1 MLTNP
6 TPSRIKTLV
15 KDRIAQVLV
24 DGQLDECDLTLSDI
38 NKISESFI
46 RILNG
51 IFHQRIDYPEPAIK
65 ENNGKKRLMAALID
79 NRQKGIMIDFQ
90 RVRRALRNIMENL
103 DCLDKEISLLFVD
116 DDSIR
121 EINKKYL
128 SRDYPTNVISFSLKE
143 GDFGDINPDLLG
155 DIIISVETALR
166 DALKAEI
173 KFEEELDYLI
183 IHGILHL
190 LGYDHERSEAE
201 AKRMTEK
208 ERELFFALNN
218 YLID

>member
-1 MLTNP
+1 M
-6 TPSRIKTLV
+6 
-15 KDRIAQVLV
+15 QW
-24 DGQLDECDLTLSDI
+24 
-38 NKISESFI
+38 
-46 RILNG
+46 
-51 IFHQRIDYPEPAIK
+51 
-65 ENNGKKRLMAALID
+65 
-79 NRQKGIMIDFQ
+79 
-90 RVRRALRNIMENL
+90 ALRNIMENL
-103 DCLDKEISLLFVD
+103 DCSNKEISLLFVD

-121 EINKKYL
+121 EINKEYL
-128 SRDYPTNVISFSLKE
+128 SRDYSTNVISFSLNE

-190 LGYDHERSEAE
+190 LGYDHERSETE
-201 AKRMTEK
+201 AKRMKEK

>member
-1 MLTNP
+1 
-6 TPSRIKTLV
+6 
-15 KDRIAQVLV
+15 
-24 DGQLDECDLTLSDI
+24 
-38 NKISESFI
+38 
-46 RILNG
+46 
-51 IFHQRIDYPEPAIK
+51 
-65 ENNGKKRLMAALID
+65 
-79 NRQKGIMIDFQ
+79 
-90 RVRRALRNIMENL
+90 MENL

>member
-1 MLTNP
+1 
-6 TPSRIKTLV
+6 
-15 KDRIAQVLV
+15 
-24 DGQLDECDLTLSDI
+24 
-38 NKISESFI
+38 
-46 RILNG
+46 
-51 IFHQRIDYPEPAIK
+51 
-65 ENNGKKRLMAALID
+65 
-79 NRQKGIMIDFQ
+79 
-90 RVRRALRNIMENL
+90 MENL

-121 EINKKYL
+121 KINKKYL
-128 SRDYPTNVISFSLKE
+128 SRDYSTNVISFSLRE

-190 LGYDHERSEAE
+190 LGYDHERSETE
-201 AKRMTEK
+201 AKRMKEK

>member
-1 MLTNP
+1 M
-6 TPSRIKTLV
+6 
-15 KDRIAQVLV
+15 
-24 DGQLDECDLTLSDI
+24 
-38 NKISESFI
+38 
-46 RILNG
+46 
-51 IFHQRIDYPEPAIK
+51 
-65 ENNGKKRLMAALID
+65 
-79 NRQKGIMIDFQ
+79 
-90 RVRRALRNIMENL
+90 RRALRNIMENL
-103 DCLDKEISLLFVD
+103 DCSDKEISLLFVD

-121 EINKKYL
+121 EINKEYL
-128 SRDYPTNVISFSLKE
+128 SRDYSTNVISFSLNE

-190 LGYDHERSEAE
+190 LGYDHERSETE
-201 AKRMTEK
+201 AKRMKEK

>member
-1 MLTNP
+1 
-6 TPSRIKTLV
+6 
-15 KDRIAQVLV
+15 
-24 DGQLDECDLTLSDI
+24 
-38 NKISESFI
+38 
-46 RILNG
+46 
-51 IFHQRIDYPEPAIK
+51 
-65 ENNGKKRLMAALID
+65 
-79 NRQKGIMIDFQ
+79 
-90 RVRRALRNIMENL
+90 MENL
-103 DCLDKEISLLFVD
+103 DCSDKEISLLFVD

-121 EINKKYL
+121 EINKEYL
-128 SRDYPTNVISFSLKE
+128 SRDYSTNVISFSLNE

-190 LGYDHERSEAE
+190 LGYDHERSETE
-201 AKRMTEK
+201 AKRMKEK